1 MFESSISGRSV
12 RKLLRLIERNLEAQK
27 EMKKIL
33 EESLRSIDKGDRLS
47 LLLSAQLACMYI
59 EQNLYEL
66 EKWLQSSQI
75 MSLMPKEL
83 LKKFSEEILK
93 IAEELI
99 EFDIKHTSEY
109 RDYMYKLLRE
119 DKLPK
124 IFLTSF
130 TRPGEERREERRIP
144 YLV

>member
-1 MFESSISGRSV
+1 MYESSISM
-12 RKLLRLIERNLEAQK
+12 RKLLRLLERSLETQRELKRA
-27 EMKKIL
+27 L
-33 EESLRSIDKGDRLS
+33 EEGFKSVDKTDRLS

-66 EKWLQSSQI
+66 EKWLQSSQV
-75 MSLMPKEL
+75 MSLMPRDL
-83 LKKFSEEILK
+83 LKRFSEEILK

-109 RDYMYKLLRE
+109 RNYMYKLLRE
-119 DKLPK
+119 NKLPK
-124 IFLTSF
+124 IFMT
-130 TRPGEERREERRIP
+130 TIPRGEERREERRVP